1 MASAAAD
8 TSRGQPPI
16 GMVEV
21 RIKTPAARDGA
32 LQVTHSNRGAA
43 SKDAGLITAIEQSTA
58 IFTVPVKILAVL

>member
-21 RIKTPAARDGA
+21 RVKTPAARCE